1 MQKRLGLKKPEH
13 LKVEVTSHRPS
24 RLTLSNHKW
33 DYFHIL
39 ASGMDD
45 YHRKLKKILFIKELS
60 QLKLLMREGL

>member
-1 MQKRLGLKKPEH
+1 MQKRLGLKKPKH

-33 DYFHIL
+33 DYFYIL
-39 ASGMDD
+39 ASGIGD
-45 YHRKLKKILFIKELS
+45 YHRKLKEILFIQELS